1 MKKISKKILAIMLVV
16 AFLFGSTLPVSAQS
30 FSTNSLLTTSVS
42 GHNWMSG
49 ISDST
54 ALTDIT
60 MPGTHD
66 SGTRNV
72 DLPAWS
78 KTQTLSITEQLNIG
92 VRYFDLRL
100 EHVSDVYYNAQI
112 VHGSSNCWNDKG
124 GHLTLY
130 EVLEDMYAFLKANPS
145 ETLIVSVKQDYGNDI
160 NALANDVNTLIDLRS
175 NY

>member
-1 MKKISKKILAIMLVV
+1 MKKISKNILAIMLVV

-100 EHVSDVYYNAQI
+100 SMFPMCTVMHKSFTAHQTAGMIKEDTLLFMKCLRICTHSLTQI
-112 VHGSSNCWNDKG
+112 RAKLLS
-124 GHLTLY
+124 
-130 EVLEDMYAFLKANPS
+130 
-145 ETLIVSVKQDYGNDI
+145 
-160 NALANDVNTLIDLRS
+160 
-175 NY
+175 

>member
-130 EVLEDMYAFLKANPS
+130 EVL
-145 ETLIVSVKQDYGNDI
+145 
-160 NALANDVNTLIDLRS
+160 
-175 NY
+175 